1 VTTTRRWVA
10 AGLVLAAV
18 VALVLAFTGDP
29 SPSGAAP
36 PPAGATPMW
45 SARRVPQPIVDAVGG
60 QHLQTALDREV
71 GGPQTCFMVEDDGAF
86 VAGANVDTPLVPA
99 STQKLFIAAAA
110 LDTLTPDF
118 AFETRVLAPRAPEQG
133 VVDRLWFVGSG
144 DPVLATGDYMAF
156 VDQQRRRQTTVYTHL
171 EQLAQQIV
179 DAGIRQVPG
188 GVVADESRYDDQR
201 QVAGWSPGYVADG
214 DVGPMSAL
222 EVNDGNRTLSPRRP
236 ADDPSVSAAQI
247 LTDLLVARGVQ
258 VGPPSRGTAPSDATE
273 VTRIT
278 SPALRDIVSAM
289 LTTSDALTAE
299 LLAKELGV
307 RASNQGSTAAGTA
320 AVVAALEKRG
330 VPMEGVTLA
339 DASGLHRANRATCR
353 SLLDTLALGARPGFE
368 ALWTGLS
375 VVGQRGT
382 LVDQLL
388 GLGIDGKLS
397 AKTGFL
403 AGVTGFVGRLDGDQ
417 QLRFAYVDN
426 GGDYSQGVSEEI
438 RRDATETL
446 LTFPEAPAADAL
458 VPAPA

>member
-1 VTTTRRWVA
+1 MTTPRRWIA
-10 AGLVLAAV
+10 AGLVSAAV

-29 SPSGAAP
+29 SPSGATPAAP
-36 PPAGATPMW
+36 GATPMW

-86 VAGANVDTPLVPA
+86 VAGGNVDTPLVPA
-99 STQKLFIAAAA
+99 STQKLFVAAAA

-118 AFETRVLAPRAPEQG
+118 AFETRLLAPGAPEQG
-133 VVDRLWFVGSG
+133 VVERLWFVGSG
-144 DPVLATGDYMAF
+144 DPVMATDEYVAF
-156 VDQQRRRQTTVYTHL
+156 VDQQARRQTTVYTHL
-171 EQLAQQIV
+171 EQLADQIV
-179 DAGIRQVPG
+179 TAGIRQIPG
-188 GVVADESRYDDQR
+188 GIVGDDSRYDDRR
-201 QVAGWSPGYVADG
+201 QVDGWSPGYVADG

-222 EVNDGNRTLSPRRP
+222 EVNDGNRTLAPRRP
-236 ADDPSVSAAQI
+236 SDDPAVSAATI

-258 VGPPSRGTAPSDATE
+258 VGAPSRGTAPADATE
-273 VTRIT
+273 VAKIT
-278 SPALRDIVSAM
+278 SPPLRDIVSAM

-320 AVVAALEKRG
+320 AVVAALQKRG

-353 SLLDTLALGARPGFE
+353 SLLATLALGAQPGIE
-368 ALWTGLS
+368 ALWSGLS
-375 VVGQRGT
+375 VVGQKGT
-382 LVDQLL
+382 LVNQLL
-388 GLGIDGKLS
+388 GLGVEGRLS

-426 GGDYSQGVSEEI
+426 GADYSQAVSEEI

-446 LTFPEAPAADAL
+446 LTFPDAPAADEL